1 MKIYFAGSI
10 RGGRA
15 DKDKY
20 CEIIE
25 FLSEQ
30 AEVLTEH
37 VGSTALGS
45 EGEKQLQDDEIYRRD
60 LNWLSCAD
68 AVIAEVSQPSLGVG
82 YEIGVAE
89 KIGKPILCLFDE
101 SQSEF
106 RLSAMLSGN
115 PKVQVIRYR
124 AIGEA
129 KRRISEFVS
138 HLSQT

>member
-20 CEIIE
+20 FEIIE

-37 VGSTALGS
+37 VGSTGLGS

-68 AVIAEVSQPSLGVG
+68 AVIAEVSQPSLGPNWFSSIV
-82 YEIGVAE
+82 
-89 KIGKPILCLFDE
+89 
-101 SQSEF
+101 
-106 RLSAMLSGN
+106 MLN
-115 PKVQVIRYR
+115 DRFTKVELE
-124 AIGEA
+124 G
-129 KRRISEFVS
+129 
-138 HLSQT
+138 L